1 MWYGLISPA
10 PLIYSAVGA
19 GGKPVAEIWVSE
31 AEQGTGFLN
40 RVPIL
45 ATICVRV
52 RWAPSIHALLIM
64 ACTELFAV

>member
-1 MWYGLISPA
+1 
-10 PLIYSAVGA
+10 
-19 GGKPVAEIWVSE
+19 VAEIWVSE